1 MFTQNNFIVQN
12 CFTSEYGRVR
22 INELFK
28 CASLC
33 LIYSC
38 QLNSLKNI
46 LNLKDTVITRSEQ
59 DIDRRGR
66 SSEAEGRNQT
76 GKNSWGN
83 R

>member
-1 MFTQNNFIVQN
+1 MFTQNNFIVEN
-12 CFTSEYGRVR
+12 CFTSEYCRVR

-46 LNLKDTVITRSEQ
+46 LNLKDSYH
-59 DIDRRGR
+59 
-66 SSEAEGRNQT
+66 
-76 GKNSWGN
+76 
-83 R
+83 